1 MTVNR
6 RDAEFAEFNYLSAIV
21 LRSLRLCGLKM
32 KTYYHIL
39 GILPRASDEDVRRA
53 WRALAL
59 RWHPDRNPRN
69 KAQAQRMFVLVNRAY
84 TVLKTKPQR
93 AAYNRFLLSSS
104 LRRQGSR
111 HCPQPDS
118 GLRRNNNG
126 FLGVMKEILWPFAL
140 NAEVRHG

>member
-84 TVLKTKPQR
+84 AVLKTKPQR
-93 AAYNRFLLSSS
+93 AAYNRHLLKRIS
-104 LRRQGSR
+104 
-111 HCPQPDS
+111 PPAYQPTS
-118 GLRRNNNG
+118 GKAR
-126 FLGVMKEILWPFAL
+126 LGWHLSGAVIEILWPFAL